1 MSDIEQRLA
10 WIEARLRR
18 AEDQLEILHLLNSYG
33 PAVDSGSGT
42 IAAAQWVCGG
52 LYEFG
57 DANGTQRAM
66 APDGLIALYEGSFH
80 QELVRAG
87 SAHLTATPKIV
98 VDGDRAVAVGY
109 SFVIVRRDDH
119 WSVERSAINRWTLV
133 REAQG
138 WRVEERVNRALDG
151 SPASHALMRAMPGE
165 ALDRGIDPG

>member
-1 MSDIEQRLA
+1 MSDLEQRLA
-10 WIEARLRR
+10 RIEGRLRR
-18 AEDQLEILHLLNSYG
+18 AEDQLEILRLLNSYG
-33 PAVDSGSGT
+33 PAVDSGSGAA
-42 IAAAQWVCGG
+42 AAAQWVSGG
-52 LYEFG
+52 AYEFG
-57 DANGTQRAM
+57 DASGTQRAT
-66 APDGLIALYEGSFH
+66 APDGLVALYEGSFH

-87 SAHLTATPKIV
+87 SAHLTATPTIV

-109 SFVIVRRDDH
+109 SFVIVHRDDH
-119 WSVERSAINRWTLV
+119 WSVERAAINHWTLI